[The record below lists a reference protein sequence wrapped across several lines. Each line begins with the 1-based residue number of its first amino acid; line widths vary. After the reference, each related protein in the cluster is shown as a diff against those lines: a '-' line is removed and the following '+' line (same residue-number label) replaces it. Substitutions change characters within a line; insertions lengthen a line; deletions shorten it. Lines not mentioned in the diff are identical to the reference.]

1 MRIAVALA
9 MLALA
14 SPASAGPGGK
24 LGGSFTASWQT
35 GAWNGQ
41 VSMALDP
48 GDAARDAAVRKIK
61 SGQHVRTGYPFFPG
75 GAHVTGLASVGA
87 SSFDCGKGDGRPSR
101 RPPTSGAVSDAD
113 TPFFVNRPELD

>member
-35 GAWNGQ
+35 GDWNGQ

-61 SGQHVRTGYPFFPG
+61 SGQPVRPGYVLHG
-75 GAHVTGLASVGA
+75 GRARTRARERGGCELRLWQRRRQHEPPPHHI
-87 SSFDCGKGDGRPSR
+87 RRRERSR
-101 RPPTSGAVSDAD
+101 HAVLREPPRT
-113 TPFFVNRPELD
+113 